1 MKRIILV
8 SMCILGTSVMNSCT
22 TDDPE
27 KNTNK
32 EKLPVSANEGVGGD
46 QNGQTPIPPPKQK

>member
-1 MKRIILV
+1 
-8 SMCILGTSVMNSCT
+8 MCILGTSVMNSCT